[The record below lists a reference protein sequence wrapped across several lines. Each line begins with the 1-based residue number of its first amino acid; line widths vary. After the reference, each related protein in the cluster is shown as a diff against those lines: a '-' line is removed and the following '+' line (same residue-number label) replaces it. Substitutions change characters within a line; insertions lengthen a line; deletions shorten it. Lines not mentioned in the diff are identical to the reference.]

1 LGEAALADEYEEVRR
16 LLRLI
21 GQARDEL

>member
-1 LGEAALADEYEEVRR
+1 LGEAALADECEEVRR

-21 GQARDEL
+21 GQERDEL